1 MAYARRFSDEHM
13 VAAVRLLALRLWR
26 SPMAKDWRDIA
37 RSLLDDARDNDDL
50 HDDDEDEEDD

>member
-1 MAYARRFSDEHM
+1 M